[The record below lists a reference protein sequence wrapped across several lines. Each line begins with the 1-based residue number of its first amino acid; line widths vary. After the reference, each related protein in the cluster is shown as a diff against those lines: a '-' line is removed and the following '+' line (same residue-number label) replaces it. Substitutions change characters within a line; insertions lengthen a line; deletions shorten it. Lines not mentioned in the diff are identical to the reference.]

1 MERLEK
7 YSYLVL
13 TGYLILAL
21 FLVGSFLVKITNRQ
35 AGLMVVLPFLGW
47 LVLSAYYLVRWSV
60 RKVRPHPEAAKA

>member
-13 TGYLILAL
+13 TGYLILVL

-35 AGLMVVLPFLGW
+35 AGLMVVLPFLAW
-47 LVLSAYYLVRWSV
+47 VVLSVYYLVKWIGKKMHRN
-60 RKVRPHPEAAKA
+60 